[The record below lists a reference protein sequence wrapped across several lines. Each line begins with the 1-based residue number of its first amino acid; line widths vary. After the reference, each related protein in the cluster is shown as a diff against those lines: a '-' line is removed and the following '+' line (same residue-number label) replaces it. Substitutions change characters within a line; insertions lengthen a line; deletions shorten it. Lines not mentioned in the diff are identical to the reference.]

1 MIPFRREPDEAS
13 MDRCSDSQFVHF
25 FDSETRRLSCG
36 FVDAHIGWAI
46 HAEQVDCPAC
56 RGILS
61 RGAAAVPD
69 AGTATVP
76 DAALVPPRDSREHI
90 ARAGY

>member
-1 MIPFRREPDEAS
+1 MIPFRHEPDEAS
-13 MDRCSDSQFVHF
+13 MDRCSGSQFVHF
-25 FDSETRRLSCG
+25 FDSETRSLSCG

-61 RGAAAVPD
+61 RGTAAVPD
-69 AGTATVP
+69 A
-76 DAALVPPRDSREHI
+76 ALAPPRDPREHV